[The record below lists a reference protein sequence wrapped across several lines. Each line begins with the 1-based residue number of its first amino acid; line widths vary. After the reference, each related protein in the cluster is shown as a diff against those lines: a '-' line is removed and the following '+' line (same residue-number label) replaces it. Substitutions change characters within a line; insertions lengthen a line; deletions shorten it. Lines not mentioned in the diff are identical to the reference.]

1 VYVGRYAPSPTGDLH
16 LGNARTALIAWLW
29 ARHAGG
35 RFLLRFEDLDAARV
49 RPGCARQQADSLA
62 WLGLDWDGVPVSQS
76 DRGEHYEAAIATL
89 RERGVLYECFC
100 SRADVRR
107 AASAPHGPDGP
118 LYGGVC
124 RDLTASERAQRLA
137 LGRPPALRVRMEG
150 AVEFCDDLLGR
161 QHETLEQTSGDI
173 ALRRS
178 DGVIAYQLA
187 VVVDDAAQGVTHV
200 VRGADLLASTARQL
214 QLYHLLGLAPV
225 PTYGHVPLLLGDDGE
240 RLAKRHGAVGL
251 VELRE
256 GGADPCAVVGWL
268 AHTAGLLPRAEP
280 CTPSALVE
288 GFRPAALERDPKR
301 VHPGSLRW

>member
-16 LGNARTALIAWLW
+16 LGNARTALVAWLW

-35 RFLLRFEDLDAARV
+35 RFLLRFEDLDGPRV
-49 RPGCARQQADSLA
+49 RPGCAKEQAESLA
-62 WLGLDWDGVPVSQS
+62 WLGLDWDGEPVAQS
-76 DRGEHYEAAIATL
+76 ERTERYEAAIATL
-89 RERGVLYECFC
+89 DERGVLYECFC

-124 RDLTASERAQRLA
+124 RELTAAERARLA
-137 LGRPPALRVRMEG
+137 IGRTPALRARMEG
-150 AVEFCDDLLGR
+150 EVEFGDDLQGLQR
-161 QHETLEQTSGDI
+161 ETLEATTGDI

-200 VRGADLLASTARQL
+200 VRGADLLGSTARQL
-214 QLYHLLGLAPV
+214 QLYRLLELEPV
-225 PTYGHVPLLLGDDGE
+225 PGHAHVPLLLGDDGE

-251 VELRE
+251 AELRA
-256 GGADPCAVVGWL
+256 GGADPRALVGRL
-268 AHTAGLLPRAEP
+268 AHTAGLLARAEP
-280 CTPSALVE
+280 CTPAALVEAFEPSALVRE
-288 GFRPAALERDPKR
+288 ATRIRPD
-301 VHPGSLRW
+301 SLRW